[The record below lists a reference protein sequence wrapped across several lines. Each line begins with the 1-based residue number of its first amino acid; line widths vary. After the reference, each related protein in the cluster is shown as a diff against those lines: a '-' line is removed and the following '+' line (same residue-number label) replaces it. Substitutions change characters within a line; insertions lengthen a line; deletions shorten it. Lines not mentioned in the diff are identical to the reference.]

1 MRDYNRPSKRSSAC
15 TDFIGY
21 NAIDNVVGSP
31 GAQIANH
38 GTDLDAAALA
48 CNADSAC
55 RGFGSDGFTYSSVS
69 PVSRWTIVVG
79 YCLYVKIGYGTV
91 CDQQYEGYTAYQNL
105 VTSAGLGSSYYYSNL
120 ATASAACSGNAACI
134 GFGDDGATKAKVA
147 WPYVGFQVGACLYIK
162 IQSRGGCLEQP
173 GFKAVMNVA
182 TWSGGFAV
190 YGSNGT
196 AEAHVIAAERCR
208 EDPACA
214 AYNSYGSTFYKAL
227 PDTVQAPICFYIKT
241 LTGELFNILTQSPGS
256 CCLGIPSDYNLA
268 SGTGSV
274 LLRQQS
280 PCHGGWSQTFSL
292 TRTGG
297 DWLRIT
303 FGELCM
309 TATGS
314 EDGSTVGLGDC
325 GGDADDSQHFRLSGT
340 DLVNW

>member
-1 MRDYNRPSKRSSAC
+1 MNDLAAAAQSCTELPGCAGFNNRGYLKGKANPDGKAWPGICLYSKR
-15 TDFIGY
+15 
-21 NAIDNVVGSP
+21 P
-31 GAQIANH
+31 
-38 GTDLDAAALA
+38 
-48 CNADSAC
+48 
-55 RGFGSDGFTYSSVS
+55 
-69 PVSRWTIVVG
+69 
-79 YCLYVKIGYGTV
+79 TV
-91 CDQQYEGYTAYQNL
+91 CDQQYGYTAYQNL
-105 VTSAGLGSSYYYSNL
+105 ISHAGLGSYSDL
-120 ATASAACSGNAACI
+120 ATASAACSDNPACI
-134 GFGDDGATKAKVA
+134 GFSGDGATKAKVS
-147 WPYVGFQVGACLYIK
+147 WPYVGTQVGACLYIK
-162 IQSRGGCLEQP
+162 YQSRGGCLEQP
-173 GFKAVMNVA
+173 GFRAVMNVA
-182 TWSGGFAV
+182 TWSGEIAA

-227 PDTVQAPICFYIKT
+227 PDTVHAPICFYIKT
-241 LTGELFNILTQSPGS
+241 LTAELFNILTQSPGS
-256 CCLGIPSDYNLA
+256 CCLGVPSDYNLA

-274 LLRQQS
+274 LLQQQS

-325 GGDADDSQHFRLSGT
+325 SGDADDSQHFRLSRT